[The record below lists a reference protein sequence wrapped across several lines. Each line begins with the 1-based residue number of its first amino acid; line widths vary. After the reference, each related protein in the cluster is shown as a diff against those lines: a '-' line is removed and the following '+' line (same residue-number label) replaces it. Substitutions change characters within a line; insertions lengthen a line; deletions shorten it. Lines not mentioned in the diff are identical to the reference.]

1 MAVDL
6 VKGLTGDTAGLVQLS
21 QHSQQLLLELLRLI
35 SDQEKIQQSAITAL
49 VNLCQVCI
57 YAAKSTS
64 TPPHL
69 LLLTGMCLLQDPAV
83 MQKLLELDVVPRVVD
98 YLVSGACGCDDLLLM
113 LLANVTTLETGSQQL
128 LQLGQGVREGFN
140 M

>member
-21 QHSQQLLLELLRLI
+21 QHSQQLLPELLRLI

-57 YAAKSTS
+57 YVQRRL
-64 TPPHL
+64 L
-69 LLLTGMCLLQDPAV
+69 LLLTSC
-83 MQKLLELDVVPRVVD
+83 
-98 YLVSGACGCDDLLLM
+98 C
-113 LLANVTTLETGSQQL
+113 
-128 LQLGQGVREGFN
+128 
-140 M
+140 

>member
-1 MAVDL
+1 MP
-6 VKGLTGDTAGLVQLS
+6 GL
-21 QHSQQLLLELLRLI
+21 H
-35 SDQEKIQQSAITAL
+35 
-49 VNLCQVCI
+49 LC
-57 YAAKSTS
+57 AKTTS
-64 TPPHL
+64 TPPHI

-83 MQKLLELDVVPRVVD
+83 MQKLLELNVVPRVVD
-98 YLVSGACGCDDLLLM
+98 YLVSGASGCDDLLLM